1 MKSADLSHSG
11 DRSILQG
18 SVVPFHEVRS
28 TLAPPKDG
36 ASVLSPVRASAEHSF
51 MNLNKSLRL
60 EDRPEFAY
68 SMGVG
73 GGSMALWQQRPGMQ
87 KPLTPR
93 TRKKLIKEA
102 RIKAAADELRRIEE
116 AEAARRLAEE
126 RRRWE
131 KEMERIRL
139 QVFGCWCS
147 RLLIIA
153 RAQARSHAHAHALPV
168 AFPMY
173 NYY

>member
-1 MKSADLSHSG
+1 
-11 DRSILQG
+11 
-18 SVVPFHEVRS
+18 
-28 TLAPPKDG
+28 
-36 ASVLSPVRASAEHSF
+36 
-51 MNLNKSLRL
+51 
-60 EDRPEFAY
+60 
-68 SMGVG
+68 
-73 GGSMALWQQRPGMQ
+73 MALWQQRPGMQ

-139 QVFGCWCS
+139 QVSLEHTQVETNQIGICQLEMNLTKC
-147 RLLIIA
+147 
-153 RAQARSHAHAHALPV
+153 V
-168 AFPMY
+168 
-173 NYY
+173 NG